1 MPCGPND
8 PHALP
13 IHTSSAFFPR
23 GIVNRSLITLGA
35 NLGDPLSQ
43 MREGL
48 EQLSRVSDIHRIS
61 SLYRTQPAG
70 GPLAQP
76 PFLNAVVSI
85 ETDQS
90 PEALLRSL
98 QKIETEVG
106 RVRQIRWGPRV
117 LDLDL
122 ALFGDDTRSAEM
134 TTTTDS
140 QEADSQETLSQQGLA
155 LPHPRMAWRRF
166 VLEPAAEVEP
176 EWVHPLLRCSL
187 RQLRDRLDTTTRY
200 AVIGHG
206 GKAGHDEAGHDEAGH
221 DEASDDEASD
231 DEASHDPASRVVAAV
246 ADRCKHA
253 EVVADPPDFSGVRM
267 AVVLEDKLTLTCE
280 LWAQGIPA
288 IAIGSH
294 DVAAATAELVGA
306 IAAAQLA
313 QSVEPWPT

>member
-1 MPCGPND
+1 MRPCTAPNHGGGRRLTDNEGRRCKSRFGGPLHCFFGPVFLALCFWALCFSRHCEDMPCGPND

-122 ALFGDDTRSAEM
+122 ALFGDETRSAEM

-140 QEADSQETLSQQGLA
+140 QEADSQEADSQQGLARLA

-166 VLEPAAEVEP
+166 VL
-176 EWVHPLLRCSL
+176 
-187 RQLRDRLDTTTRY
+187 
-200 AVIGHG
+200 
-206 GKAGHDEAGHDEAGH
+206 
-221 DEASDDEASD
+221 
-231 DEASHDPASRVVAAV
+231 
-246 ADRCKHA
+246 
-253 EVVADPPDFSGVRM
+253 
-267 AVVLEDKLTLTCE
+267 
-280 LWAQGIPA
+280 
-288 IAIGSH
+288 
-294 DVAAATAELVGA
+294 
-306 IAAAQLA
+306 
-313 QSVEPWPT
+313 